1 MEHLYLLLM
10 DVSIIL
16 IWKSIIVNKLEI
28 AISELMWLFLQLF
41 KKKKVWKKNKNA
53 DRYL

>member
-1 MEHLYLLLM
+1 M

-41 KKKKVWKKNKNA
+41 KTKKSVEKE
-53 DRYL
+53 